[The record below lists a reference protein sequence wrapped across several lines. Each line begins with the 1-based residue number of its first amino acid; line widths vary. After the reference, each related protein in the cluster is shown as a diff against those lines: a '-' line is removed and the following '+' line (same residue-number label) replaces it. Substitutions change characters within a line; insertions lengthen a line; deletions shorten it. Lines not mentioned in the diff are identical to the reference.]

1 MTEDTRAYLKATLAK
16 MGVTDRVEV
25 YLADRTPDQL
35 SDMATRILPDHEV
48 CVYSNGDAEADTLG
62 YTHPTNAGFSM
73 VTLNTCNFMVL
84 CHELSHVMDESRKPA
99 DAHDE
104 VFTAQMKELLEE
116 V

>member
-1 MTEDTRAYLKATLAK
+1 MTDDTRAYLKATLAK
-16 MGVTDRVEV
+16 MGVTDHVEV
-25 YLADRTPDQL
+25 YLTDRTPDQL
-35 SDMATRILPDHEV
+35 SYMAARILPNHDV

-62 YTHPTNAGFSM
+62 YTHPTHEGFSM

-84 CHELSHVMDESRKPA
+84 CHELSHVMDESRNTT

-104 VFTAQMKELLEE
+104 VFTTQMKELLEE

>member
-35 SDMATRILPDHEV
+35 SDMASRILPDHDV
-48 CVYSNGDAEADTLG
+48 CVYSNGDAGADTLG